1 MARSRSF
8 PPHLEIRRNGY
19 YWRRRIPSEFRRA
32 ALRAGA
38 GDTGNIWTPSSKLLL
53 CFSLRTNLPFNAKM
67 LARRLTEMS
76 DLVFAA
82 NAEMTMAIAPETQVQ
97 MLESLARF
105 EIEAFEH
112 ARAIA
117 APRSAEM
124 AAIDLQREEVLQST
138 LCQALYLGDR
148 EVARAPLRHV
158 ASQLGLSIAEDCED
172 WSRLAYEATKV
183 LLDISKERHKRQQ
196 GLYEQPTPVFQ
207 RAISTNAAH
216 HRPATVTSP
225 QGSSVA
231 PASFAS
237 TAVAQDRVVPSAD
250 TPMATAP
257 EPVTHRLQLEEQS
270 REEAPAALVSKD
282 SQAEQTADPSSTP
295 LVIPADLKAPDG
307 YSPQQWQDARILA
320 RPPKIYIDR
329 KLLTDETRA
338 ALEKKRGITLR
349 EAIVLYF
356 ELISLGYV
364 APFDTPKKRMR
375 IDPSILSKPAEE
387 RLNEDH
393 RAKFRFAMNFWP
405 EVLDDI
411 AVDEIAFDEVNDG
424 LETMWRVPKNHSR
437 SSADRKKYSTIE
449 LIEIADAKQAKSE
462 RTIEAAKMNGASAEE
477 IDKLILDNH
486 VQRLRVDT
494 YVKHGRVLRA
504 IGEMLSALQI
514 IDHNPFSICSWTKED
529 VKQLKSTEGA
539 RARRAWDD
547 RLYEFFQTPIFQE
560 PLDDVGDPL
569 FWAPLIARHMGMRME
584 ECLQLGPNDFGFDK
598 GIAYLRIERTIINGT
613 KTLSSERDLPVHPQ
627 LLSLGLLQL
636 VNLRKKQGHIR
647 LFPFLTRGVQKGTF
661 SANFSKRFG
670 YYRRTNGCYWAGLD
684 FHALRTT
691 FHNDLLT
698 DDKSDAV
705 RCRLMGH
712 APGDEGAASYAQ
724 SLGMQTLFDRL
735 QSVQVDISMI
745 RKPFGP
751 DDREIGNRAAEHGLR
766 VVS

>member
-1 MARSRSF
+1 MAIGGGGS
-8 PPHLEIRRNGY
+8 
-19 YWRRRIPSEFRRA
+19 
-32 ALRAGA
+32 
-38 GDTGNIWTPSSKLLL
+38 DIWTPSSKLLL

-76 DLVFAA
+76 DLLFAA

-97 MLESLARF
+97 MLENLARF

-172 WSRLAYEATKV
+172 WTRLAYEATKV

-196 GLYEQPTPVFQ
+196 GFYEQPTPVFQ
-207 RAISTNAAH
+207 RAISTDVTH
-216 HRPATVTSP
+216 HRPATLTSP

-237 TAVAQDRVVPSAD
+237 TAVAQNRVMPSAD
-250 TPMATAP
+250 APIATAP
-257 EPVTHRLQLEEQS
+257 EPLTHRVQLEEPS
-270 REEAPAALVSKD
+270 FEKAPAAPVSKD
-282 SQAEQTADPSSTP
+282 SQADQTEDLSSTP
-295 LVIPADLKAPDG
+295 LVIPADLDAPDG
-307 YSPQQWQDARILA
+307 YSAQQWQDARILA

-349 EAIVLYF
+349 EAIVLHF

-375 IDPSILSKPAEE
+375 IDPDIRSKPVED

-393 RAKFRFAMNFWP
+393 KGKFRFALNFWLG
-405 EVLDDI
+405 VLGDVP
-411 AVDEIAFDEVNDG
+411 VDEISFDEVNDA
-424 LETMWRVPKNHSR
+424 LETMWRVPKNHGR
-437 SSADRKKYSTIE
+437 SSAEREKYSMIE
-449 LIEIADAKQAKSE
+449 LIEVADAKQAKADRE
-462 RTIEAAKMNGASAEE
+462 IAAAKDRGASAEE
-477 IDKLILDNH
+477 IDKLISTKH
-486 VQRLRVDT
+486 VKRLRVDT
-494 YVKHGRVLRA
+494 YLKHGRVPRA
-504 IGEMLSALQI
+504 IGETLFALQI
-514 IDHNPFSICSWTKED
+514 IDHDPFSICNWTTEE
-529 VKQLKSTEGA
+529 VEQLKSTEGA
-539 RARRAWDD
+539 HARRAWDD
-547 RLYEFFQTPIFQE
+547 RLCDLFHTPIFQE
-560 PLDDVGDPL
+560 PLEDVGDPM

-584 ECLQLGPNDFGFDK
+584 ECLQLGPDDFGFDK

-627 LLSLGLLQL
+627 LLSLGLLKL

-647 LFPFLTRGVQKGTF
+647 LFPCLTGGVQKGTF

-670 YYRRTNGCYWAGLD
+670 YYRKTNGCYWAGLD
-684 FHALRTT
+684 FHSLRTT
-691 FHNDLLT
+691 FHTDLLT

-712 APGDEGAASYAQ
+712 VPKDEGAASYAQ
-724 SLGMQTLFDRL
+724 SLGIQTLFDRL

-751 DDREIGNRAAEHGLR
+751 DDREIGSRAAEHGLR